1 MPTALKIIF
10 DEFTKTYL
18 IYNKM
23 FKNDRDAMIDLYLYF
38 SMFMDKEIKEKRNKY
53 DKTTYINL
61 KKLGLRYIKQNPK
74 DVLSYLKS
82 K

>member
-1 MPTALKIIF
+1 MLTLEHIF
-10 DEFTKTYL
+10 DKFLKTYS
-18 IYNKM
+18 NHKTA
-23 FKNDRDAMIDLYLYF
+23 FKNDRDAIIDLYLYF
-38 SMFMDKEIKEKRNKY
+38 SMFMDKEIKQKRNKY